1 MKKSKNKN
9 IRFFIVN
16 ILPYLYGPQA
26 SRLHYGPRTSVRSV
40 IIKLMNKQYR
50 TFDQFWPYYVLEHS
64 RKGTRVLHFFG
75 TSLLFVFLIH
85 ALLAQSLFSLLAGVI
100 CAYGFAWTGHFL
112 IEKNRPAT
120 FQYPLFS
127 LIGDFKMYGLM
138 WTGRMEREIERLRLR
153 TT

>member
-1 MKKSKNKN
+1 MSK
-9 IRFFIVN
+9 R
-16 ILPYLYGPQA
+16 
-26 SRLHYGPRTSVRSV
+26 H
-40 IIKLMNKQYR
+40 R

-75 TSLLFVFLIH
+75 TSLLFVFLIY
-85 ALLAQSLFSLLAGVI
+85 ALLTQSLLSLLAGVI

-120 FQYPLFS
+120 FQNPLFS

-138 WTGRMEREIERLRLR
+138 WAGRMEQEVERLRLR